1 MLYEEMKTKVISG
14 SEEIRYVTNLTGDPH
29 PHPHPHPPNACLV
42 KVFEEIILW
51 ISYVIESA
59 TFIEETN
66 YLIEHER

>member
-1 MLYEEMKTKVISG
+1 MLSEEMKTKVISG
-14 SEEIRYVTNLTGDPH
+14 SEDIRYVTNLTGDP
-29 PHPHPHPPNACLV
+29 PPPPKKKACLV

-66 YLIEHER
+66 Y